1 MQGRLGRC
9 DIDKYYGVS
18 IQQCTAQNNNWT
30 KAHWNYDNIFEAM
43 ITLFVLSSMEAWP
56 NLVGDSWDAGSV
68 DGSGP
73 VYLGNPW
80 ILCFYFPFIFICTIH
95 LTLGV
100 MFLMDLFVGVIFYQ
114 YGREIGKQNSLT
126 VSICTEE
133 QVKWVMLQRLV
144 RTSKPSFNIMEAP
157 RKGWRIHPFQTM
169 THPKFDPFI
178 YSVIILNT
186 IEMALY
192 MDDISDT
199 YRLVLSIVNIACT
212 CVFIWEATIRICAIG
227 RKHFKRAWNWV
238 KISVLAISNLP

>member
-1 MQGRLGRC
+1 
-9 DIDKYYGVS
+9 
-18 IQQCTAQNNNWT
+18 
-30 KAHWNYDNIFEAM
+30 
-43 ITLFVLSSMEAWP
+43 
-56 NLVGDSWDAGSV
+56 
-68 DGSGP
+68 
-73 VYLGNPW
+73 
-80 ILCFYFPFIFICTIH
+80 
-95 LTLGV
+95 
-100 MFLMDLFVGVIFYQ
+100 
-114 YGREIGKQNSLT
+114 
-126 VSICTEE
+126 
-133 QVKWVMLQRLV
+133 
-144 RTSKPSFNIMEAP
+144 
-157 RKGWRIHPFQTM
+157 M